1 MGSLFSSHHAIEAL
15 FALEQRPEG
24 LRLSEVSAVLA
35 VLPSS
40 AQKALNLLT
49 GEGLVIADGHPRRR
63 YAIAATEA
71 EAVSLLLEFAGRRL
85 PIERILAAV
94 VRSSR
99 AVEFAGLEPGR
110 LLMVI
115 RWDAEPRDEVRLNRA
130 LRRFSDR
137 LAVERLD
144 HETVR
149 ERLPDDPLLRVRAGR
164 MTILAGSIDRTFP
177 DPFAHGSPRAP
188 LRRDLHP
195 ALRHPSRSAL
205 ARVARRFGLR
215 EVRVFGSAIHEDFRA
230 DSDVDVMVRRQPG
243 VRRTLEDEMALRRA
257 LEDLFER
264 TVDVSDA
271 EVLRPEVRQ
280 RAETDGVALYG

>member
-35 VLPSS
+35 ILPSS
-40 AQKALNLLT
+40 AQKALSLLT
-49 GEGLVIADGHPRRR
+49 GEGLVIAGDHPQRR

-71 EAVSLLLEFAGRRL
+71 EAVSLLLEFAGLRL
-85 PIERILAAV
+85 PTERILAAV
-94 VRSSR
+94 VRSNR
-99 AVEFAGLEPGR
+99 AVEFAGLESGR
-110 LLMVI
+110 LLLVI

-130 LRRFSDR
+130 LRRFTDR

-149 ERLPDDPLLRVRAGR
+149 ERLLDDPVLRDRAGR
-164 MTILAGSIDRTFP
+164 MAVLAGSIDRTFP
-177 DPFAHGSPRAP
+177 DPFAHGSSSAP
-188 LRRDLHP
+188 LLRDLHP
-195 ALRHPSRSAL
+195 ALRHPSRNAL

-215 EVRVFGSAIHEDFRA
+215 EVRVFGSAIHEDFRT
-230 DSDVDVMVRRQPG
+230 DSDVDVMVRRKPG

-264 TVDVSDA
+264 NVDVSDA
-271 EVLRPEVRQ
+271 EVLRPDVRQ
-280 RAETDGVALYG
+280 RAETEGVALHG